1 MYLYIIL
8 TNCDLNKVADI
19 LQMSFQNAFIWKNSP
34 NIYQT
39 KIAQMDCWFAHHI
52 WKDYFKH
59 YQY

>member
-39 KIAQMDCWFAHHI
+39 KIAQMDCWFEQGCSSHMEGL
-52 WKDYFKH
+52 F
-59 YQY
+59 